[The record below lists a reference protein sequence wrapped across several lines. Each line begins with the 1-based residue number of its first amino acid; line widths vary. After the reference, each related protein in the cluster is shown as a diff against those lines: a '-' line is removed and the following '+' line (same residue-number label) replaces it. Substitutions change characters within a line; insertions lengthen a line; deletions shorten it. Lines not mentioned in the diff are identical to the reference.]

1 MYTQTKIN
9 YDELVKAVSGEY
21 RTLQDIANQ
30 FGVTRERVRQV
41 INKNKLQNYPGR
53 QKPDKGN
60 KRITCSYCNEKVEL
74 GKSNQ
79 PRKAHPECVENAVW
93 SEPTCHV
100 CNKPFKIR
108 TKVLN
113 RIMARRTSA
122 WTKDV
127 VFCSKH
133 CYGSYWGSLFG
144 YGNKHN
150 KRVKTV
156 DQDYQKM
163 DTATISLKEALP
175 GILLEY
181 INQREY
187 QYINDNIETGLGLLK
202 YYLAASDINPT
213 EFYEFAEEYFYE
225 NHPPGSIYNYPGRD
239 SIYETFKY
247 KFEMPM
253 MTPKLSKRYIDY
265 SKILEYADPI
275 QLWWDIEKIEPDFYS
290 ETFIGDTT
298 LNELINLYY
307 IVVSLQKVINL
318 AQIAS

>member
-1 MYTQTKIN
+1 
-9 YDELVKAVSGEY
+9 
-21 RTLQDIANQ
+21 
-30 FGVTRERVRQV
+30 
-41 INKNKLQNYPGR
+41 
-53 QKPDKGN
+53 
-60 KRITCSYCNEKVEL
+60 
-74 GKSNQ
+74 
-79 PRKAHPECVENAVW
+79 
-93 SEPTCHV
+93 
-100 CNKPFKIR
+100 
-108 TKVLN
+108 
-113 RIMARRTSA
+113 
-122 WTKDV
+122 
-127 VFCSKH
+127 
-133 CYGSYWGSLFG
+133 
-144 YGNKHN
+144 
-150 KRVKTV
+150 
-156 DQDYQKM
+156 

-213 EFYEFAEEYFYE
+213 EFYEFAEQYFYE
-225 NHPPGSIYNYPGRD
+225 NYPPGSIYNYLGRE